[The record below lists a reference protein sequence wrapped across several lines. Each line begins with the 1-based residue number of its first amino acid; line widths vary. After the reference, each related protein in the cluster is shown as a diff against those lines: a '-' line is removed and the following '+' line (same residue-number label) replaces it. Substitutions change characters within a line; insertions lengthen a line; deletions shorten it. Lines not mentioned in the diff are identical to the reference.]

1 MHVLCVCVFS
11 NYLSESCGLRRL
23 ESSSY
28 WGGTL
33 FDKLLVEEGEE
44 ITWEEESE
52 EGKRRRWSIGG
63 LAGASLVV
71 GGRAAGEEEDGAG
84 HEGLDSPTTGGRE
97 GSCAG
102 FCCSG
107 DSTVL

>member
-1 MHVLCVCVFS
+1 M
-11 NYLSESCGLRRL
+11 
-23 ESSSY
+23 
-28 WGGTL
+28 

-44 ITWEEESE
+44 ITCEEESE

-71 GGRAAGEEEDGAG
+71 PCRAAGEEEDGAG
-84 HEGLDSPTTGGRE
+84 HEGPDNPTGGRE

-107 DSTVL
+107 DSTVLRMDSLS

>member
-1 MHVLCVCVFS
+1 VLDKAERNSDSVVPPS
-11 NYLSESCGLRRL
+11 DLSESCGLRRL

-28 WGGTL
+28 
-33 FDKLLVEEGEE
+33 
-44 ITWEEESE
+44 WEEESE

-97 GSCAG
+97 GSCTKPL
-102 FCCSG
+102 C
-107 DSTVL
+107 

>member
-1 MHVLCVCVFS
+1 M
-11 NYLSESCGLRRL
+11 
-23 ESSSY
+23 
-28 WGGTL
+28 

-84 HEGLDSPTTGGRE
+84 QGLDSPTTGGRE

-107 DSTVL
+107 DLQMDSLS

>member
-1 MHVLCVCVFS
+1 M
-11 NYLSESCGLRRL
+11 
-23 ESSSY
+23 
-28 WGGTL
+28 

-44 ITWEEESE
+44 ITCEEESE

-84 HEGLDSPTTGGRE
+84 QGLDSPTTGGRE

-107 DSTVL
+107 GSTVLQMDSLS